1 METVILIIHLLLALS
16 IIFLVLMQ
24 RSEGG
29 GLTSSMSGGA
39 GNFASP
45 KSTANALTRA
55 TAVCF
60 ALFIVTSITLAILA
74 NTHTSSSDILSKLDA
89 SAAQQTTGSDTEKSD
104 DKVNAEEKTDEKT
117 KPKAPVPG
125 AQ

>member
-89 SAAQQTTGSDTEKSD
+89 AAQQTTGSDTEKSD